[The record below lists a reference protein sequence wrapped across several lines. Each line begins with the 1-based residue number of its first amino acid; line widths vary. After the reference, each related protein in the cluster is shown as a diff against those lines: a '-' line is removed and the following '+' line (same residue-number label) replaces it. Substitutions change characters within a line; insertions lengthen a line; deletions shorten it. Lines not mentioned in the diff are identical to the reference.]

1 VLLVDP
7 GTIRLSD
14 VYRRFVFGGA
24 GADLAPGPGAGVGA
38 GEPAVASPLALDTAT
53 LARQVEAAVERGL
66 EQTLAEHF
74 AH

>member
-1 VLLVDP
+1 
-7 GTIRLSD
+7 
-14 VYRRFVFGGA
+14 
-24 GADLAPGPGAGVGA
+24 
-38 GEPAVASPLALDTAT
+38 VASPLALDTAT